1 MTDSIAGITKKRKV
15 EVSEVQRSYII
26 SELSKA
32 VSQRDGKASFVKKL
46 AGFLDA
52 LDANEIMNFTRLLSN
67 DYRKNAVYSYI
78 TKADFEWYEVEA
90 PVDKVYLTQT
100 NDKESAILASL
111 SSPWNLK
118 SLMEKIQKGE
128 TAGLEDFLDKG
139 IVIKEPAIAIYE
151 KENEKEE
158 PRIKLI
164 DGIHRTPPALAKNKS
179 EILNLYLGIKL
190 SSLTPEEIKV
200 IENAG
205 N

>member
-1 MTDSIAGITKKRKV
+1 MTDFITWVSKKRKV
-15 EVSEVQRSYII
+15 EVSEIQRSYIL

-32 VSQRDGKASFVKKL
+32 VSEKDRQSSFVKKL

-118 SLMEKIQKGE
+118 CLIEKIQKRE

-139 IVIKEPAIAIYE
+139 VVIEEPAIAIYE
-151 KENEKEE
+151 KEKEEEE

-179 EILNLYLGIKL
+179 EILIF
-190 SSLTPEEIKV
+190 I
-200 IENAG
+200 
-205 N
+205 